1 MSKTPKPWQMTRT
14 EWMEVR
20 PAGTSPGMH
29 YVYVKQALN
38 RGRPELARYYY
49 STWFT
54 TYKAPTGS
62 TRRYKSPALPCRR
75 TREKEADAS

>member
-1 MSKTPKPWQMTRT
+1 MRKGQGDKGGVAMSKTLKPWQMTRT

-38 RGRPELARYYY
+38 RGRPVPKDVLADYPDLLATNRTELNNNVGE
-49 STWFT
+49 
-54 TYKAPTGS
+54 GS
-62 TRRYKSPALPCRR
+62 
-75 TREKEADAS
+75 